1 MVKHGT
7 NLDLSLV
14 KHGED
19 IGSGAL
25 SAFLRRLS
33 FCFSRRHFRC
43 CFCFVLGGSAKQ
55 VNKKESSMLKRAL
68 EGKKKV
74 KRDQYMGFVCE
85 YGKKGSPVR
94 LAWNYIRTCDCKQFT
109 FFSQGRFRKGE
120 MDRGNRV
127 WAEGRRGMGRSDYD
141 QDSFQ
146 MSINPV
152 HYAD

>member
-68 EGKKKV
+68 EGKKEGKT
-74 KRDQYMGFVCE
+74 GPI
-85 YGKKGSPVR
+85 YG
-94 LAWNYIRTCDCKQFT
+94 LCL
-109 FFSQGRFRKGE
+109 
-120 MDRGNRV
+120 
-127 WAEGRRGMGRSDYD
+127 
-141 QDSFQ
+141 
-146 MSINPV
+146 
-152 HYAD
+152 